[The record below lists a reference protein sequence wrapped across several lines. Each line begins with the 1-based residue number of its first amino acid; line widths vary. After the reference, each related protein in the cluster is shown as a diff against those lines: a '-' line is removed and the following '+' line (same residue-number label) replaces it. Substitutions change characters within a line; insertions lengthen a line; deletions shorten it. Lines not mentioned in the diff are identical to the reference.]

1 MDPPTKAPNPGVGS
15 KNAFHTIPD
24 AVLPYLSPK
33 DTARIA
39 SNRASYAHY
48 VEHIYTGFVLK
59 DVAAALK
66 KLDGT
71 VDKLAHFAK
80 VCHMAQSV
88 HRVLSWNRV
97 ASEGCVMLT
106 QGSSGL
112 LDQRVSEFLH
122 EHFFGYV
129 GDVDNDQLQCAEFRN
144 SGQPNSAG
152 RLRAA
157 LLALKANHPLR
168 ESSPL
173 KRFIDNL
180 LWVTVDDTRDRF
192 YLTETW
198 FQKNMHAE
206 VHGIRRLSAFYPSS
220 EEYMAIIREISKE
233 DPLFGRLYCNNEL
246 SCEGVLTNVY
256 QAQEWCDVCD
266 ELRLMF
272 SSHYLEPEQHGD
284 EFVVF
289 EFEACRHPRV
299 TRGGESRQEI
309 LEKYLLHVNYVLDHV
324 FRSQANPNDVPDWA
338 QLFWRCLS
346 YKEGTVFIE
355 EQPALLCARYCYSR
369 LESPVFD
376 LKPPDAVK
384 EDRAVYHALRQMLR
398 IARCGGFASA
408 FLQQVTVE
416 FRDIF
421 EASVTALEAR
431 ARYRIVETVK

>member
-15 KNAFHTIPD
+15 KNAFD
-24 AVLPYLSPK
+24 NKVLAVVLPYLSPK
-33 DTARIA
+33 DTASFTSIDT
-39 SNRASYAHY
+39 ASYVHY
-48 VEHIYTGFVLK
+48 VGHICTGSVLN
-59 DVAAALK
+59 DVVAALK
-66 KLDGT
+66 RLDET
-71 VDKLAHFAK
+71 VDTLSHFADL
-80 VCHMAQSV
+80 CRMAQGV
-88 HRVLSWNRV
+88 YRVLSWNRV
-97 ASEGCVMLT
+97 ARESLAIPT
-106 QGSSGL
+106 QDSFSL
-112 LDQRVSEFLH
+112 LDQRVSDFLH

-152 RLRAA
+152 RLRAV

-206 VHGIRRLSAFYPSS
+206 
-220 EEYMAIIREISKE
+220 EYMAMVRELSKE

-256 QAQEWCDVCD
+256 QAQEWCDVCH

-309 LEKYLLHVNYVLDHV
+309 LKKYLLHINYVLDHV

-338 QLFWRCLS
+338 QLFWLCLS
-346 YKEGTVFIE
+346 YKEWVGR
-355 EQPALLCARYCYSR
+355 QPALLCARYCYSR
-369 LESPVFD
+369 FQGPLDKFT
-376 LKPPDAVK
+376 PPDTVK
-384 EDRAVYHALRQMLR
+384 QDPAVYHALDSMLR
-398 IARCGGFASA
+398 IAECGGIASV